1 MSVTTRVIKN
11 SGLLMLASLIAN
23 IMTFIL
29 TLFTARYLGTANFG
43 IISSATSMVG
53 IFGILCD
60 LGLSTYAIREVA
72 RDKSNTSVYFG
83 TTLLFRALFTL
94 ITFLGYVVFIL
105 YNKFTADTTYVMI
118 LFGFYMIFNSFTTF
132 YYSLYQSNEKMQYQT
147 ISNSIYSTLVLIISL
162 IMIYYGMNVVYVAAS
177 YPIAMLLT
185 LVYNGYIGF
194 SKYPKFT
201 VNLEKGF
208 VKNLFVKGIPFGIT
222 VVFTSIYFW
231 IALIIL
237 TFIGSSVD
245 VGLFSS
251 SQKLL
256 IVLGTIFG
264 FLSNAIFP
272 VMSQLHT
279 EDRDKLAKLYHKMMK
294 YLLVL
299 GLAIAVGTCLL
310 SEDII
315 VLIYGASFVD
325 AAPSLS
331 ILIWAGVFM
340 FLTSG
345 CTTLLGAINK
355 QFTVTKIAAIGALVS
370 VVVNSILI
378 SVYSFIGASY
388 ATVITEF
395 TMIFLMLLV
404 LSRTEYSISP
414 RKAILPI
421 IQIILAN
428 IIMAAV
434 VIYLNQSFII
444 SVPIAIVVYVIALF
458 ITGTVNKE
466 DREIIKD
473 LIKDIRS

>member
-94 ITFLGYVVFIL
+94 VTFTGYVIFIL
-105 YNKFTADTTYVMI
+105 YNKFTVDTTYVMI

-132 YYSLYQSNEKMQYQT
+132 YYSLYQSNEKMKYQT
-147 ISNSIYSTLVLIISL
+147 ISNSLYSTLVLIISL
-162 IMIYYGMNVVYVAAS
+162 IMIYLGLNVVYVAAS

-185 LVYNGYIGF
+185 LVYNTYIGVT
-194 SKYPKFT
+194 KYPKFS
-201 VNLEKGF
+201 VNLEKSF
-208 VKNLFVKGIPFGIT
+208 VRNLFVKGIPFGIT

-237 TFIGSSVD
+237 TFISSSVD

-251 SQKLL
+251 AQKLL
-256 IVLGTIFG
+256 IVLGSLFG

-272 VMSQLHT
+272 IMSQLHT
-279 EDRDKLAKLYHKMMK
+279 ENRDKLVKLYHKMMK

-299 GLAIAVGTCLL
+299 GLAIAVGTCIL

-315 VLIYGASFVD
+315 VLIYGASFVE

-345 CTTLLGAINK
+345 CTTLLGAINR

-370 VVVNSILI
+370 VVVNSTLI
-378 SVYSFIGASY
+378 PLYSYMGASY

-404 LSRTEYSISP
+404 LSRTDYKITP
-414 RKAILPI
+414 RKAILPV
-421 IQIILAN
+421 IQVILAN
-428 IIMAAV
+428 VIMGAAI
-434 VIYLNQSFII
+434 IYLNQSFIV
-444 SVPIAIVVYVIALF
+444 SVVVAIVVYVIALF
-458 ITGTVNKE
+458 VTGAVNKE
-466 DREIIKD
+466 DREIIMD
-473 LIKDIRS
+473 LIDGLRS

>member
-1 MSVTTRVIKN
+1 MSVTTRVVKN
-11 SGLLMLASLIAN
+11 SGYLMLASLIAN
-23 IMTFIL
+23 ILTFIL

-83 TTLLFRALFTL
+83 TTLVFRSLFTL
-94 ITFLGYVVFIL
+94 ITFIIYVVFIL
-105 YNKFTADTTYVMI
+105 YNNFSVDATYVMI

-132 YYSLYQSNEKMQYQT
+132 YHSLYQSNEKMQYQT
-147 ISNSIYSTLVLIISL
+147 ISNTIYSSLVLVISL
-162 IMIYYGMNVVYVAAS
+162 IMIYMGLNVVFVAAS
-177 YPIAMLLT
+177 YPVAMLLT
-185 LVYNGYIGF
+185 VIYNIYIGY
-194 SKYPKFT
+194 SKYPRFT
-201 VNLEKGF
+201 VNLERSF
-208 VKNLFVKGIPFGIT
+208 VRNIFVKGIPFGIT

-237 TFIGSSVD
+237 TFISSSTD

-256 IVLGTIFG
+256 IVLGTIFN

-279 EDRDKLAKLYHKMMK
+279 TDRAKLAKLYHKLMK
-294 YLLVL
+294 YLLVI
-299 GLAIAVGTCLL
+299 GLAIAVGTCIY
-310 SEDII
+310 SVDII
-315 VLIYGASFVD
+315 EIIYGASFVE

-355 QFTVTKIAAIGALVS
+355 QFTVTKIASIGALVS
-370 VVVNSILI
+370 IVVNSILI
-378 SVYSFIGASY
+378 MSHSYIGASY

-395 TMIFLMLLV
+395 TMISLMLFT
-404 LSRTEYSISP
+404 LSRTEYKISP
-414 RKAILPI
+414 RKAVVPVL
-421 IQIILAN
+421 QIILSN
-428 IIMAAV
+428 VIMAAV
-434 VIYLNQSFII
+434 LLYLNLSFVIA
-444 SVPIAIVVYVIALF
+444 VPVAVIVYVVALF
-458 ITGTVNKE
+458 ATGTINRE
-466 DREIIKD
+466 DREIIRD
-473 LIKDIRS
+473 FIDDIRG